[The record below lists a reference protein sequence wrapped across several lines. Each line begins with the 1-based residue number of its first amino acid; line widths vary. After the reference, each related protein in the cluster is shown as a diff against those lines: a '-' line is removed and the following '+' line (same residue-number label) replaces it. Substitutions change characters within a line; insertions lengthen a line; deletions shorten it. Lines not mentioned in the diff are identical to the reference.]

1 MNAFNSLKPKA
12 GAKPSPKAATKPS
25 QAKQPAQQ
33 AEPAKRQSRAVGD
46 FQVAFDELPKQRTS
60 ASKYD
65 ALLARWPVGA
75 AVRCTAKE
83 ANSIAQALRKHLRRT
98 GKSGRARIC
107 AQYPGD
113 TSSTP
118 ARVWWMAE

>member
-1 MNAFNSLKPKA
+1 MGYQIAHDPI
-12 GAKPSPKAATKPS
+12 PPH
-25 QAKQPAQQ
+25 
-33 AEPAKRQSRAVGD
+33 
-46 FQVAFDELPKQRTS
+46 RTMP
-60 ASKYD
+60 SKYTELF
-65 ALLARWPVGA
+65 AQWPQGA

-83 ANSIAQALRKHLRRT
+83 ANSIAQALRKHLQRT
-98 GKSGRARIC
+98 GQSGRARIC